1 MQQQPQ
7 QGIQNLHND
16 LTSMN
21 EHRKVNEQDGAGDS
35 GESID
40 NKTKLIVNYIPQ
52 FATEQELAAIFS
64 EVGFIENIRIMR
76 DYRTGYS
83 YGFGFVKYTNP
94 EHAAKAIDVLNGV
107 KMRNKRLK
115 VSYSRPPGQ
124 DMKDSNLYI
133 TNLPKDVTEKDID
146 RIFGEFGEIIQ
157 RTILKDKITGM
168 PRGVGF
174 VRYSKTEE
182 AQSAI
187 VALNGKIMENA
198 LLPLN
203 IRVAEDHGKQKAH
216 YLEHINYGCPFGGG
230 GFSRSALLP
239 PFRDIHLPR
248 GNFMLRGCPYTPF
261 TNFHIPRYMGMGA
274 GDNFYQS
281 GIFW

>member
-1 MQQQPQ
+1 MQQQQ
-7 QGIQNLHND
+7 ETQNLYNE
-16 LTSMN
+16 LANMN
-21 EHRKVNEQDGAGDS
+21 LQRKANEQDGAGDS
-35 GESID
+35 GENVVD
-40 NKTKLIVNYIPQ
+40 KTKLIINYIPQ
-52 FATEQELAAIFS
+52 FATEQELATIFS
-64 EVGFIENIRIMR
+64 EVGLIENIRIMR
-76 DYRTGYS
+76 DFRTGYS
-83 YGFGFVKYTNP
+83 FGFGFVKYSDP
-94 EHAAKAIDVLNGV
+94 EHAAKAITLFNGM

-133 TNLPKDVTEKDID
+133 TNLPKDVTEKDMD

-187 VALNGKIMENA
+187 AALNGKQLDNA
-198 LLPLN
+198 LLPLS

-216 YLEHINYGCPFGGG
+216 YLEHANYMCPFSNG
-230 GFSRSALLP
+230 GFSRSVLLP
-239 PFRDIHLPR
+239 TFRDIHSAR
-248 GNFMLRGCPYTPF
+248 GNFMVRGCPYSPF
-261 TNFHIPRYMGMGA
+261 TNFHMPRYMGMGS
-274 GDNFYQS
+274 GDNLYQS